1 MKNVYILILLLC
13 VMLPSAIMFFALYK
27 YNKHDFDEMQE
38 IARGKA
44 AKLTFLI
51 TMSLCGAY
59 YLYDLFAGDN
69 LLRLSGS
76 TLALLVLGVGL
87 AVFSSYCI
95 MHDAY
100 FYVGT
105 KDGLKSSCKINIFIC
120 IICILSLTMYSPK
133 DLFDIKDGIIGLS
146 GVSCFTPFILSIYVI
161 DTITFFLKIRQE
173 KVIESFEE

>member
-1 MKNVYILILLLC
+1 MKNVFILILLLC
-13 VMLPSAIMFFALYK
+13 VAMPMVIIFYALSK
-27 YNKHDFDEMQE
+27 NNKHDYDEMQE

-44 AKLTFLI
+44 GKLAFLI

-59 YLYDLFAGDN
+59 YLYDLFAGDS
-69 LLRLSGS
+69 LLRLAGS
-76 TLALLVLGVGL
+76 TLALLVFGVGL

-120 IICILSLTMYSPK
+120 IICFVSLAMCSPK
-133 DLFDIKDGIIGLS
+133 DFFEIKNGIIGLS

-173 KVIESFEE
+173 QVLESLEE